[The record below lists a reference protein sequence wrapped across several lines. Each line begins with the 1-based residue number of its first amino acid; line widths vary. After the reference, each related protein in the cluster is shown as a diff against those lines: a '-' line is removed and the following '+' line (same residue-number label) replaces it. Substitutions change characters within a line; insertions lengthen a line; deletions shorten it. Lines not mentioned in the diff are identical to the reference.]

1 MTLRTQ
7 VLVWV
12 GFTVAVIFAVWL
24 FRPIL
29 LPFVVGIALAYI
41 LNPLVNLIQ
50 RIPFLG
56 RGWSTFVTLLLV
68 VAVIV
73 GVFFLVTPLI
83 VTQVVGLVR
92 DVPGY
97 VGDLQ
102 ALIRRLAPQFT
113 EWLGPERAAQLEAS
127 LTQFIGTGV
136 EFIGNLT
143 GQIVQSGLTVL
154 NTLAFVILT
163 PVVTFYLLLDWEG
176 MIKGIDELLPRE
188 HRREIR
194 QVLDQIDRSM
204 AGVIRGQGS
213 VILVLCV
220 YYATALSLTGL
231 NFGLVIG
238 LITGLFSF
246 IPFVGF
252 LTGFTLSM
260 GIALVQF
267 SPNWWFVLIVFLVYM
282 VGQFLEGN
290 VLYPKLVGQSININP
305 VWLMFALFAF
315 AFLFGFVGLLLA
327 VPLAAITATLTRYA
341 IKRYKESALYH
352 GERPQRPV
360 PGEPEL
366 ALSMSAVAPEP
377 VDAPEPAAAAA
388 AQSVPTTA
396 VEAMP
401 RRRKRLTPTK

>member
-7 VLVWV
+7 VLVWA
-12 GFTVAVIFAVWL
+12 GFTLAVILALWL

-41 LNPLVNLIQ
+41 LNPLVNIIQ
-50 RIPFLG
+50 RSRLG
-56 RGWSTFVTLLLV
+56 RGWSTFVAMLLV
-68 VAVIV
+68 VAVIA
-73 GVFFLVTPLI
+73 GVFYMITPL
-83 VTQVVGLVR
+83 VVSQVAGLVFLLPR
-92 DVPGY
+92 L

-102 ALIRRLAPQFT
+102 DLIRQLAPQLI
-113 EWLGPERAAQLEAS
+113 EWLGPERAAQFEAS
-127 LTQFIGTGV
+127 LSQFIGTGV
-136 EFIGNLT
+136 DFIVNVT
-143 GQIVQSGLTVL
+143 GQVAQSGLTVL
-154 NTLAFVILT
+154 NTLGFLLIT

-176 MIKGIDELLPRE
+176 MVKGIDDLLPRE

-204 AGVIRGQGS
+204 AGVVRGYGS
-213 VILVLCV
+213 VILVLCI
-220 YYATALSLTGL
+220 YYATALSLTGV

-252 LTGFTLSM
+252 LTGFVLSM

-267 SPNWWFVLIVFLVYM
+267 APNWWLIVIVFLVYM

-290 VLYPKLVGQSININP
+290 VLYPRLVGQSININP

-352 GERPQRPV
+352 GERPAKAAPTD
-360 PGEPEL
+360 PEL
-366 ALSMSAVAPEP
+366 ELSMATVAP
-377 VDAPEPAAAAA
+377 DAPPAPPPPSMATE
-388 AQSVPTTA
+388 VL
-396 VEAMP
+396 P

>member
-12 GFTVAVIFAVWL
+12 GFTAVVIFAMWL

-41 LNPLVNLIQ
+41 LNPLVNVIQ
-50 RIPFLG
+50 RTRLG
-56 RGWSTFVTLLLV
+56 RGWSTALAMLLV
-68 VAVIV
+68 IAIIV

-83 VTQVVGLVR
+83 VSQVTGLV
-92 DVPGY
+92 VLLPGL

-102 ALIRRLAPQFT
+102 ELVRRLAPQLID
-113 EWLGPERAAQLEAS
+113 WLGPDRTAQLEAS
-127 LTQFIGTGV
+127 LAQVVGAGV
-136 EFIGNLT
+136 DFMVNLT
-143 GQIVQSGLTVL
+143 AQLAASGLTVL
-154 NTLAFVILT
+154 NTLAFIVLT
-163 PVVTFYLLLDWEG
+163 PVITFYLLLDWEG
-176 MIKGIDELLPRE
+176 MVKGIDDLLPRE
-188 HRREIR
+188 HRREVR

-204 AGVIRGQGS
+204 AGVIRGYGS
-213 VILVLCV
+213 VILVLCI

-252 LTGFTLSM
+252 LTGFVLSM
-260 GIALVQF
+260 SIALVQY
-267 SPNWWFVLIVFLVYM
+267 SADLWFVLIVFLVYM

-352 GERPQRPV
+352 GERPQRPAA
-360 PGEPEL
+360 GEPEFEL
-366 ALSMSAVAPEP
+366 NEP
-377 VDAPEPAAAAA
+377 TEPAPAEPPAPTP
-388 AQSVPTTA
+388 VP
-396 VEAMP
+396 EALP

>member
-12 GFTVAVIFAVWL
+12 GFTAFIILGVWL

-29 LPFVVGIALAYI
+29 LPFVVGIALAYL
-41 LNPLVNLIQ
+41 LNPLVTIIQ
-50 RIPFLG
+50 RTGIG
-56 RGWSTFVTLLLV
+56 RGWSTT
-68 VAVIV
+68 VAMLIVIAGIV

-83 VTQVVGLVR
+83 VSQVTGLVVR
-92 DVPGY
+92 LPGY
-97 VGDLQ
+97 VSDLQ
-102 ALIRRLAPQFT
+102 EVVRRWAPALT

-143 GQIVQSGLTVL
+143 AQIAQSGLTVL
-154 NTLAFVILT
+154 NTLAFIILT

-176 MIKGIDELLPRE
+176 MVKGIDELLPRE

-204 AGVIRGQGS
+204 AGVVRGYGS
-213 VILVLCV
+213 VILVLCI

-267 SPNWWFVLIVFLVYM
+267 SPNWWFVVIVFLVYM

-315 AFLFGFVGLLLA
+315 AFLFGCVGLLLA

-341 IKRYKESALYH
+341 IKRYKESALYS
-352 GERPQRPV
+352 GERPLRGTVVEAAEAMAADIAATP
-360 PGEPEL
+360 PPAPAARGPEPE
-366 ALSMSAVAPEP
+366 AADGAPK
-377 VDAPEPAAAAA
+377 
-388 AQSVPTTA
+388 
-396 VEAMP
+396 
-401 RRRKRLTPTK
+401 RRKRLTPTK

>member
-12 GFTVAVIFAVWL
+12 GFTVVVILTLWL

-29 LPFVVGIALAYI
+29 LPFVVGIALSYI
-41 LNPLVNLIQ
+41 LNPLVNIIQ
-50 RIPFLG
+50 RARFG
-56 RGWSTFVTLLLV
+56 RGWATAVAMLLV
-68 VAVIV
+68 IAVIV

-83 VTQVVGLVR
+83 VSQVTGLIVLL
-92 DVPGY
+92 PGI

-102 ALIRRLAPQFT
+102 DLLRRLAPQLI
-113 EWLGPERAAQLEAS
+113 EWLGPERTAQLEAS
-127 LTQFIGTGV
+127 LAQFIGSGV
-136 EFIGNLT
+136 DFVVGLT
-143 GQIVQSGLTVL
+143 GQLAQSGLTVL
-154 NTLAFVILT
+154 NTLAFLVLT

-176 MIKGIDELLPRE
+176 MVKGIDELLPRE

-204 AGVIRGQGS
+204 AGVVRGYGS
-213 VILVLCV
+213 VILVLCI

-246 IPFVGF
+246 IPFAGF
-252 LTGFTLSM
+252 LTGFILSM
-260 GIALVQF
+260 SIALVQF
-267 SPNWWFVLIVFLVYM
+267 APNWWFVVIVAMVYM

-341 IKRYKESALYH
+341 IRRYKESALYH
-352 GERPQRPV
+352 GERPHRPV

-366 ALSMSAVAPEP
+366 ELPLPVTAVAPKPLQPTAE
-377 VDAPEPAAAAA
+377 AA
-388 AQSVPTTA
+388 
-396 VEAMP
+396 P